1 MVEATRTDSAGKN
14 GSTTIRDVAARAGVS
29 IATVS
34 RVFNATGPVREET
47 ARRVLDAATT
57 LKYVPHVGARSLS
70 TRRTGTVGVLLP
82 DLHGEFF
89 SEVIRGIDNAAR
101 RQGYHLLVSGSH
113 SDWNEMSA
121 VLSAT
126 RGRVDGILVMSPDR
140 DSDALQAHLPP
151 GLPAVLMNCPGG
163 TGPSISIDN
172 MGGSAAMVRHLISLG
187 HRRIAFICGPERN
200 SDAWE
205 RLRGY
210 RSEMTREGVY
220 DPGLEISGDFTEEGG
235 RESARDALT
244 LDPRPTA
251 IFAANDSMAI
261 GALSALYETG
271 LEVPVDMA
279 VVGFDDV
286 PIGRYVAPPLT
297 TVGVDIAALGK
308 RALELLLEI
317 LAGGGTTTQ
326 RETIPTRLVI
336 RESCGA
342 GSSPTRHRN
351 GTSTSEKASSM
362 KEERP

>member
-1 MVEATRTDSAGKN
+1 MVEHARTDSATRSDN
-14 GSTTIRDVAARAGVS
+14 ATIRDVAARAGVS
-29 IATVS
+29 VATVS

-47 ARRVLDAATT
+47 ARRVLDAATA

-121 VLSAT
+121 VLAAT

-140 DSDALQAHLPP
+140 DSDALHAHLPA
-151 GLPAVLMNCPGG
+151 GLPAVLMNCPGA
-163 TGPSISIDN
+163 TGPSIAIDN
-172 MGGSAAMVRHLISLG
+172 MGGSASMVRHLISLG
-187 HRRIAFICGPERN
+187 HRRIAFIRGPERN

-210 RSEMTREGVY
+210 RSEMTREGAY
-220 DPGLEISGDFTEEGG
+220 DPALEFPGDFTEEGG
-235 RESARDALT
+235 REAARNALT

-261 GALSALYETG
+261 GTLSALYEAG
-271 LEVPVDMA
+271 LGVPGDVA
-279 VVGFDDV
+279 VAGFDDV

-297 TVGVDIAALGK
+297 TVGVEIAALGK

-317 LAGGGTTTQ
+317 LAGRGATTH

-342 GSSPTRHRN
+342 GRSPDRHRN
-351 GTSTSEKASSM
+351 GTSTLESEM
-362 KEERP
+362 KEERV